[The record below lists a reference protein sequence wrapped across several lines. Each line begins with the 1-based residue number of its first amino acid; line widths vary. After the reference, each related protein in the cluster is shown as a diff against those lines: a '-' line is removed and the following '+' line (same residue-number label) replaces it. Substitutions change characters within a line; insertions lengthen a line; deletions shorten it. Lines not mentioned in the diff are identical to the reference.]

1 MAPIFCHARN
11 RCEGWNPMQLSRRT
25 FLRSV
30 GLGTVAATSVQ
41 WPLPAW
47 APAAAFEPAR
57 NKGTGGAVRLDN
69 NEKVYGPPHNAA
81 AAIPAALGSS
91 NGYPFTHYD
100 VLIERRP
107 LGPKLNA
114 E

>member
-47 APAAAFEPAR
+47 SSTAAFEPAMR
-57 NKGTGGAVRLDN
+57 MSMVHHARL
-69 NEKVYGPPHNAA
+69 
-81 AAIPAALGSS
+81 
-91 NGYPFTHYD
+91 
-100 VLIERRP
+100 RRP
-107 LGPKLNA
+107 FVPLWVP
-114 E
+114 